1 MNNEFTR
8 MQKLAGLI
16 TENTVNK
23 DLSSIIDDVYNYFT
37 IEEPTSTSDDRRK
50 YIKITYNL
58 SDADTDEVMMDV
70 SNRMRDED
78 AMGMEEGIGAY
89 EYEKGKEAGEK
100 IEKEKISKSKLRD
113 KIREMVLAEMD
124 GAAVEAEYYD
134 PVDEAKKKKE
144 DEDIDVE
151 DVDIDV
157 EDVEIDTETPDVEMD
172 EDAEIN
178 NVQDLLDQLQDAAEQ
193 LGDEKLLKQIGN
205 TITFFTRQHVAD
217 KPELNEMLS
226 SDYID
231 RMEGLADAQDLNIL
245 KVKLRILT
253 SDWMNEG
260 FDKEDVVSYIENF
273 IDEI

>member
-23 DLSSIIDDVYNYFT
+23 DLSSITDDIYNYFT

-124 GAAVEAEYYD
+124 GAAVEA
-134 PVDEAKKKKE
+134 VDEAKKKKE
-144 DEDIDVE
+144 DE
-151 DVDIDV
+151 DIDV

-172 EDAEIN
+172 EDAETNHI
-178 NVQDLLDQLQDAAEQ
+178 QDLLDQLQDAAEQ

-273 IDEI
+273 IDGI

>member
-1 MNNEFTR
+1 
-8 MQKLAGLI
+8 
-16 TENTVNK
+16 
-23 DLSSIIDDVYNYFT
+23 
-37 IEEPTSTSDDRRK
+37 
-50 YIKITYNL
+50 
-58 SDADTDEVMMDV
+58 
-70 SNRMRDED
+70 
-78 AMGMEEGIGAY
+78 
-89 EYEKGKEAGEK
+89 
-100 IEKEKISKSKLRD
+100 
-113 KIREMVLAEMD
+113 MVLAEMD

-151 DVDIDV
+151 DV
-157 EDVEIDTETPDVEMD
+157 EIDTETPDVEMD

-178 NVQDLLDQLQDAAEQ
+178 NIQDLLDQLQDAVEQ

-260 FDKEDVVSYIENF
+260 FDKEDVIDYIEVLIN
-273 IDEI
+273 EI

>member
-1 MNNEFTR
+1 
-8 MQKLAGLI
+8 
-16 TENTVNK
+16 
-23 DLSSIIDDVYNYFT
+23 
-37 IEEPTSTSDDRRK
+37 
-50 YIKITYNL
+50 
-58 SDADTDEVMMDV
+58 
-70 SNRMRDED
+70 
-78 AMGMEEGIGAY
+78 
-89 EYEKGKEAGEK
+89 
-100 IEKEKISKSKLRD
+100 
-113 KIREMVLAEMD
+113 
-124 GAAVEAEYYD
+124 
-134 PVDEAKKKKE
+134 
-144 DEDIDVE
+144 
-151 DVDIDV
+151 
-157 EDVEIDTETPDVEMD
+157 MD

>member
-37 IEEPTSTSDDRRK
+37 IEEPTSTSDGRRK
-50 YIKITYNL
+50 YIEITYNL

-100 IEKEKISKSKLRD
+100 IEKEKMTKSKLRD

-124 GAAVEAEYYD
+124 GAVVEAEYYD

-151 DVDIDV
+151 DV
-157 EDVEIDTETPDVEMD
+157 EIDTETPDVEMD

-178 NVQDLLDQLQDAAEQ
+178 NIQDLLDQLQDAVEQ

-260 FDKEDVVSYIENF
+260 FDKEDVIDYIEVLIN
-273 IDEI
+273 EI